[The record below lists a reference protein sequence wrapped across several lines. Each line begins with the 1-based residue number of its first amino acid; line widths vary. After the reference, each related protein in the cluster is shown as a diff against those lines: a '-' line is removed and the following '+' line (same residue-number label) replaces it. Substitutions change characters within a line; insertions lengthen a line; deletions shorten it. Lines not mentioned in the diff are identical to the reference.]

1 MKLKYSNKNINNIKL
16 NIDDNNFI
24 NKCRIT
30 KNNFIRNRKVSPK
43 DLILYQLNKKGLS
56 TKMEILNFN
65 NINNVQNISSPG
77 LLKQR
82 EKLNP
87 EAFKFLIQDS
97 LRDFYLNY
105 KEEVKTIKGYVL
117 LGIDGSDF
125 EIPNN
130 TLSRYRYNGKNLQK
144 QAARI
149 TVSTCYDLL
158 NKYTLDVVAYKYNYS
173 ETLMAKEHCDTIKQE
188 KILDNFKSIKIMD
201 RNYRNLS
208 YIYHA
213 IKDDEKFLIR
223 IASSVYEKENQS
235 MKSNDE
241 NINIGYVYNRV
252 KYYQKTDPELFEYL
266 SLGNYITVRCVKV
279 KLENGE
285 IEYLL
290 TNLDNKEFST
300 LEIKE
305 LYNLRWQIE
314 INYRHLKTNLKI
326 ESITSSKEN
335 LIKQDIYSQVL
346 VCNML
351 QAFINENDEEAIK
364 YNYKY
369 KVKTN
374 RNMSIGIFKNTL
386 IYILL
391 EKNNNKRSDMME
403 KFSEAISKYII
414 PIKPN
419 RKSNRKNNSKNR
431 YHLNQ
436 RKSF

>member
-1 MKLKYSNKNINNIKL
+1 MKIKYSNKNIDNIKH
-16 NIDDNNFI
+16 NIDNSSFI
-24 NKCRIT
+24 SKCRISET
-30 KNNFIRNRKVSPK
+30 NFIRNRKITPR
-43 DLILYQLNKKGLS
+43 DLILYELNKKGLS

-65 NINNVQNISSPG
+65 DINDVQNISSPG

-97 LRDFYLNY
+97 LRDFYSNY

-130 TLSRYRYNGKNLQK
+130 KISRSKYNGKMQK
-144 QAARI
+144 QVARV

-158 NKYTLDVVAYKYNYS
+158 NKYTLDVTVNKYNYS
-173 ETLMAKEHCDTIKQE
+173 ETLMAKEHCDIIKQE
-188 KILDNFKSIKIMD
+188 NILDDFKSIKIMD

-208 YIYHA
+208 YIYHS
-213 IKDDEKFLIR
+213 IKNDEKFLIR
-223 IASSVYEKENQS
+223 IASSVYEKENQN

-241 NINIGYVYNRV
+241 YINIGYEYNRA
-252 KYYQKTDPELFEYL
+252 KYYKSTDPELFEYL
-266 SLGNYITVRCVKV
+266 SLGNYITVRCVKI
-279 KLENGE
+279 KLDNGE
-285 IEYLL
+285 FEYLL
-290 TNLDNKEFST
+290 TNLDNSDFST

-305 LYNLRWQIE
+305 LYNLRRQIE

-326 ESITSSKEN
+326 ESITSSKDI

-351 QAFINENDEEAIK
+351 QAFINENDQETKK

-391 EKNNNKRSDMME
+391 EDDNNKRSKMME
-403 KFSEAISKYII
+403 KFSEAIKKYII

-419 RKSNRKNNSKNR
+419 RKNGRLNNPKNR
-431 YHLNQ
+431 YHINQ
-436 RKSF
+436 RKTY